1 VSPLSVLGALLAG
14 TSVTC
19 LALALLR
26 PPRRLGP
33 RVDDY
38 TLVARSKLGTGP
50 GVLSLARPAPPAMGG
65 ALLRVFAP
73 MLTSL
78 ARSASV
84 LAGTRDDAALR
95 LQLRQAGIRGMEP
108 DRYRNQQLLLAL
120 AATAVFGVGGGLL
133 GAAAGQPPA
142 LLAIVTGGCGFVLG
156 TVWRTAQLGRRIK
169 SRQERMRAEL
179 FTLSQVIAIYARANP
194 NVMQITEQV
203 VSRTR
208 GELGR
213 EMAGVLRAI
222 ETGEQPEIAFQNAAA
237 LTPEPTAARLYRVLA
252 TAASAGGDIADG
264 LLALAVDIRDA
275 QREEAKQSAV
285 KRQATILA
293 PLIILLA
300 PIILILVAAPVPR
313 FILRLQ

>member
-1 VSPLSVLGALLAG
+1 
-14 TSVTC
+14 
-19 LALALLR
+19 
-26 PPRRLGP
+26 
-33 RVDDY
+33 
-38 TLVARSKLGTGP
+38 
-50 GVLSLARPAPPAMGG
+50 
-65 ALLRVFAP
+65 
-73 MLTSL
+73 
-78 ARSASV
+78 
-84 LAGTRDDAALR
+84 
-95 LQLRQAGIRGMEP
+95 MEP

-120 AATAVFGVGGGLL
+120 AATAVFGVAGGLL

-142 LLAIVTGGCGFVLG
+142 LLAIVTGACGFALG
-156 TVWRTAQLGRRIK
+156 TVWRTAELGRRIK
-169 SRQERMRAEL
+169 ARQERMRAEL

-213 EMAGVLRAI
+213 EMADILRAI
-222 ETGEQPEIAFQNAAA
+222 EAGEQPEVAFQNAAG

-252 TAASAGGDIADG
+252 TAASSGGDIADG

-285 KRQATILA
+285 RRQATILA